1 MRFITSPS
9 NHFEH
14 VIHSFRNV
22 YPYLLKVVTT
32 FGMEKTLEMTP
43 SECHNTVRCF
53 TTVNMLSL
61 FIFNNERVK
70 PTLGANIRV
79 EKISLGGFLF
89 PDHVFYHITYIGKD
103 GKVRFYILQSYY
115 YAYLVSGKYGFI
127 ELTEKEES
135 ELQTIMSI
143 YSMYS
148 GKTLDESDI
157 IPIES
162 TNINFDK
169 FTGIMHNKAYYRDE
183 YKTGQDYSFQPFC
196 AGETSFFKEN
206 DVFSVLRSKL
216 KYILQEIEKESN
228 VYLHF
233 ALDNYYLYDT
243 FINDAKICPDHTKLF
258 EELTGYNKKI
268 MKRCIDENKIELSTT
283 FLVKI
288 GKIVHMLRNVIRQIK
303 IKGDEGVEISP
314 VYFPP
319 LSLSK

>member
-1 MRFITSPS
+1 MRFVTSPS

-43 SECHNTVRCF
+43 SECHNTVRCY

-70 PTLGANIRV
+70 PTLDVNIKV
-79 EKISLGGFLF
+79 EKITLGGFLF
-89 PDHVFYHITYIGKD
+89 PDHVFYHITYIEKD
-103 GKVRFYILQSYY
+103 GKVRYYILQSYY

-127 ELTEKEES
+127 ELTEKEET
-135 ELQTIMSI
+135 ELQTIISI

-169 FTGIMHNKAYYRDE
+169 FTGIMHNKAYE

-196 AGETSFFKEN
+196 VVETSFFKES

-243 FINDAKICPDHTKLF
+243 FLNDAKICPDHTKLF

-319 LSLSK
+319 LS

>member
-1 MRFITSPS
+1 
-9 NHFEH
+9 
-14 VIHSFRNV
+14 
-22 YPYLLKVVTT
+22 
-32 FGMEKTLEMTP
+32 MEKTLKMTP

-70 PTLGANIRV
+70 PSLGANIRV

-89 PDHVFYHITYIGKD
+89 PDHVFYHITYIEKD
-103 GKVRFYILQSYY
+103 GKVRYYILQSYY

-135 ELQTIMSI
+135 EFETIMSI

-183 YKTGQDYSFQPFC
+183 YKVGQDYSFQPFC
-196 AGETSFFKEN
+196 AGETSFFKED
-206 DVFSVLRSKL
+206 DVFSVLHSKL
-216 KYILQEIEKESN
+216 KYILQKIEKESN

-268 MKRCIDENKIELSTT
+268 MKRCFDENKIELSTT